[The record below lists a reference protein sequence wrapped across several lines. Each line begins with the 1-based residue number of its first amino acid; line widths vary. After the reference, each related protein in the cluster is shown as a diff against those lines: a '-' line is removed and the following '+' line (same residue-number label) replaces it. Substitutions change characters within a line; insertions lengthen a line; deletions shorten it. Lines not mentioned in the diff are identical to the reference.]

1 MNRNRRNIL
10 QASLGAAAAISLGTF
25 GTLGSTAISHA
36 QPRMRKHRIGHTG
49 ITWGYPA
56 ANAEQAVA
64 DVARLGYH
72 GFESFGSVLEN
83 WESRGGLG
91 RLLEA
96 ASLPLVG
103 AYCPMVLTD
112 AARRRDE
119 VAKIVRWARLI
130 EKYGG
135 RIAVIGPDNVDRA
148 RFDFNAARAS
158 IVASLNEIGAA
169 LADVGIVGALHQH
182 TGSCITTRDE
192 TYAVMESVN
201 TDVVK
206 LCPDTGELLA
216 GGLDPV
222 RVVRDFLDVVAHV
235 HIKDYDGGDYN
246 DGYCP
251 VGTGRVDVAGVVDVL
266 ESSDADFMIMAELNP
281 NTRDMT
287 APATPFELARS
298 SRARFVE
305 LGYRFR
311 AG

>member
-1 MNRNRRNIL
+1 MNRSRRDVL
-10 QASLGAAAAISLGTF
+10 RAGLGAAATASFGALGLTA
-25 GTLGSTAISHA
+25 STPAHA
-36 QPRMRKHRIGHTG
+36 QARKHRVGHTG

-56 ANAEQAVA
+56 VNAEQAIA
-64 DVARLGYH
+64 DVSRLGYQ

-83 WESRGGLG
+83 WESRGGVG
-91 RLLEA
+91 SLLEA
-96 ASLPLVG
+96 ANLPLVG

-119 VAKIVRWARLI
+119 VAKIVRWAGLI
-130 EKYGG
+130 KKYGG

-148 RFDFNAARAS
+148 SFDFNAARAS
-158 IVASLNEIGAA
+158 IVAALNDIGAA
-169 LADVGIVGALHQH
+169 LADVGVVGALHQH

-192 TYAVMESVN
+192 TYAVMEAVN
-201 TDVVK
+201 TNAVK

-222 RVVRDFLDVVAHV
+222 RVVRDFLEIVAHV
-235 HIKDYDGGDYN
+235 HIKDYDDGDYN

-251 VGTGRVDVAGVVDVL
+251 VGTGRVDVAGVIDVL

-281 NTRDMT
+281 NTRDLT
-287 APATPFELARS
+287 QPATPFELAS
-298 SRARFVE
+298 MSRARFIE